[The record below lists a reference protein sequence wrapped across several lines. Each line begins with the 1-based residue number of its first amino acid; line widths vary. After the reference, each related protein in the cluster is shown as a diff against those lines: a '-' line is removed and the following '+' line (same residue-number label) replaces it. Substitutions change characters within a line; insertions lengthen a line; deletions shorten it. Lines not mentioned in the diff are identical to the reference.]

1 MMNVGE
7 IRYEPWAGGNIR
19 CVMDIPGRNSCD
31 ECVFGQDGG
40 ACPERVYNAYPCYHA
55 DRTDGN
61 DVHYEKVEI

>member
-1 MMNVGE
+1 MNVGE

-40 ACPERVYNAYPCYHA
+40 ACPERVYDAYPCYHA